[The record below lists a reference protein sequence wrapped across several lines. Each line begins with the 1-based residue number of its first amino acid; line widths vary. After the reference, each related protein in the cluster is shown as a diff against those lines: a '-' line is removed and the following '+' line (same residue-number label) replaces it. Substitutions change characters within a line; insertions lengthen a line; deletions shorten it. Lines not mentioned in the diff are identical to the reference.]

1 MFAALLILISSYLP
15 GHFLGRRLSRKG
27 DGWAELVLLRIGAG
41 AALATPVLVFL
52 ALAGRFTVPAIVL
65 SLGTCTV
72 GAWFLGRGGAVHA
85 QPSRWDFVCLGLVA
99 GSFALYTRPA
109 EYIINSRDPGVYA
122 VVADRLARTG
132 EFLKKDPLVGAV
144 SSFHPFVE
152 GIKYPGFYIYGR
164 DLIVPQFFPGP
175 FAWLGFGN
183 LAGGLW
189 GSLYVVPVFGAL
201 AVAAAFLLG
210 KEVFGRWAGLV
221 GAGLLAV
228 GYTQVWWS
236 RQPSSEVI
244 TQFFALAG
252 LWLLVRFAKG
262 AGPVSGLTAGL
273 LLGGAM
279 LMRVDGFLVA
289 AAIPVLFGY
298 DLITR
303 GPVRRWIFPGVP
315 LVLSAGAA
323 LLYLNTIGGR
333 YLYVLYS
340 SHGLDKFLGLL
351 PYLIVMAVLAL
362 VAGLYVRRRWGTRLR
377 GRLEAH
383 GRELAL
389 SGALVVAGVAL
400 WAYFVLPVPWADLP
414 IASREFDAYDTQ
426 TLVRMV
432 WFTTPLVAL
441 LGLVG
446 FLLAAY
452 RLNTPR
458 ALLLGAFL
466 VSGLL
471 YTTIPNVAPDL
482 PWATRRFVP
491 VAIPLLSL
499 LAGYAAVEAGR
510 FVGRIW
516 NWPAGVALAG
526 VLAALAIGWSAY
538 TALPALQVRE
548 LDGAIAAFDRLD
560 AKIPESEVVYVEK
573 PDGHDGVV
581 STLDYVYGH
590 PALPYSQERFI
601 READELDKARLLE
614 DSVYV
619 TTDGSPAPLIS
630 GVEFREVGRQA
641 MSLPRLDG
649 REGHER
655 GVPKGTETLEM
666 RFRIFVVE
674 GVEL

>member
-1 MFAALLILISSYLP
+1 LLAALLLLISAYLP

-27 DGWAELVLLRIGAG
+27 DGWAELALLRIGAS
-41 AALATPVLVFL
+41 AAVATPVLVSL
-52 ALAGRFTVPAIVL
+52 ALAGLFTVPAIGG
-65 SLGTCTV
+65 SLGICAV
-72 GAWFLGRGGAVHA
+72 GAWFLGRGRTGYARL
-85 QPSRWDFVCLGLVA
+85 SRWDFVSLGMVA
-99 GSFALYTRPA
+99 GSFALYARPA
-109 EYIINSRDPGVYA
+109 EYVINSRDPGVYA
-122 VVADRLARTG
+122 VVADRMARMG
-132 EFLKKDPLVGAV
+132 DFLKKDPLVGAV

-152 GIKYPGFYIYGR
+152 GIKYPGFYIHGQ

-175 FAWLGFGN
+175 FAWLGFGI
-183 LAGGLW
+183 W

-201 AVAAAFLLG
+201 AVVAVFLLG

-228 GYTQVWWS
+228 GYTQIWWS
-236 RQPSSEVI
+236 RQPSSEVM

-252 LWLLVRFAKG
+252 LWLLVRFVKG
-262 AGPVSGLTAGL
+262 NGPASGVVAGL

-279 LMRVDGFLVA
+279 LMRVDGFLAA

-303 GPVRRWIFPGVP
+303 GPARRWIFPGVP
-315 LVLSAGAA
+315 LALSAGAA

-340 SHGLDKFLGLL
+340 SHGLDSFLGLL
-351 PYLIVMAVLAL
+351 PYLLGAAVLAL
-362 VAGLYVRRRWGTRLR
+362 AAGLYVRRRWGIRLR
-377 GRLEAH
+377 GWLEVH
-383 GRELAL
+383 GGELAL
-389 SGALVVAGVAL
+389 SGALVVAGAAL
-400 WAYFVLPVPWADLP
+400 WAYFILPVPWEELP
-414 IASREFDAYDTQ
+414 IASREFDAYGTQ

-432 WFTTPLVAL
+432 WFTTPVVAL
-441 LGLVG
+441 LGLAG

-452 RLNTPR
+452 RPDTSK

-466 VSGLL
+466 ISGVL
-471 YTTIPNVAPDL
+471 YTAIPNVAPDL

-491 VAIPLLSL
+491 VALPLLAL
-499 LAGYAAVEAGR
+499 LAGYAVIEAGR

-516 NWPAGVALAG
+516 NSRAGVALAG
-526 VLAALAIGWSAY
+526 ALAALAIGWTAY

-560 AKIPESEVVYVEK
+560 AKIPEAEVVYVEK

-601 READELDKARLLE
+601 REIDELDKARLLE
-614 DSVYV
+614 DAAYI

-630 GVEFREVGRQA
+630 GVEFQEVGRQE